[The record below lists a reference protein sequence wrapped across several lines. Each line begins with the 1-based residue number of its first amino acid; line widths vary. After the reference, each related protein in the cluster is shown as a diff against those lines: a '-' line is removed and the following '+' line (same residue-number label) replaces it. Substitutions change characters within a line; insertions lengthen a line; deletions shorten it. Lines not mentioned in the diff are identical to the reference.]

1 MALQNSIDN
10 ITTPTKKSY
19 LKKWLSYIEQYNLL
33 LERGMQFNSYSKDK
47 ALKKLEFIGYY
58 RLSGYFFAFRKEP
71 SINEFIEGTQ
81 FKDIIELY
89 KFDRK
94 LKLLLLDAIERIE
107 VALRASIAYQVTQRD
122 VMFLNND
129 SNFTL
134 GRKIANRNN
143 RYKNKKNGK
152 LQKDHTVG
160 MLLNN
165 LRKRINKKL
174 NKRKSEPAIAHLLS
188 EYKPPYPLWIVIQ
201 IFDFSDLCDL
211 FQIIDL
217 DLAKQICTKFGVK
230 TPSVF
235 TSWIQSIRAVR
246 NICAHHSRLVNRN
259 LSISPSIPNV
269 RSDFPWITFWGTAE
283 LIDSTKI
290 FSLICI
296 IHHILNFIEASRK
309 WDERLVLLMSE
320 FPKINVQKYNSIEK
334 VMGCPKEWKKIK
346 EN

>member
-165 LRKRINKKL
+165 LRKRINEKL

-269 RSDFPWITFWGTAE
+269 RSDFPWINFWGTAE